1 MVLVSILSLSLV
13 VALPHTV
20 ACTTERS
27 ATNGKMLRKWSSCY
41 RAGET
46 LSSPSHFIWT
56 WV

>member
-20 ACTTERS
+20 VCTTERS